1 MGTPVTV
8 GADVRDPQR
17 LRQLLIDQ
25 VAELERELH
34 YGPPCDVRAILSVVL
49 AGGGDTAL
57 ELIQLASGEFIE
69 QFVIE

>member
-1 MGTPVTV
+1 LGTPVTV

-34 YGPPCDVRAILSVVL
+34 HGPPGDVRAALSVVV

-57 ELIQLASGEFIE
+57 ELIQLASGELIE